1 MAEAEQTSAAVERA
15 RLVNEC
21 NAVIEKRGRRSF
33 SIGPWDLF
41 VWQERFVSATETAL
55 VYQVRARGAPRSN
68 AAVVCPRRAV
78 ALRSRLASLS
88 SHSTYGRTPSPRAS
102 RP

>member
-1 MAEAEQTSAAVERA
+1 MQGGGHAREERGPEDAGVRREHRAYTRQGA

-55 VYQVRARGAPRSN
+55 VYQVRRSP
-68 AAVVCPRRAV
+68 VQRRA
-78 ALRSRLASLS
+78 
-88 SHSTYGRTPSPRAS
+88 
-102 RP
+102 